1 MRNKLLSI
9 MLSVTLIMTMTV
21 SMGASVYAETAA
33 ESSGAG
39 ETAAAE
45 RNAGE
50 VIDKT
55 FAVDI
60 PKGLSIISER
70 VGKAVDPID
79 LSQYV
84 SGGKA
89 PYTYTKLSGPEWVKL
104 SEEGVLS
111 GTRPETE
118 YAAENMT
125 IRVSDSEGA
134 SQDIVI
140 LADDVLVAGDF
151 IPAGVPNMEFYL
163 TDIDG
168 SKVSTLASDKP
179 KIIFFFNTGC
189 KRCRA
194 TVHDI
199 KEFGM
204 NLDEVDF
211 IMSEASNGGVTE
223 AQARKYY
230 DECGIESSARCYDSV
245 DVCWEYLRAS
255 GYIEDSTKKP
265 IIVYISKDNK
275 VKGYT
280 WNYTNIYK
288 CAQQALGITL
298 ETGEHEWTDVY
309 GTDENGYA
317 KAHRECK
324 VCGLKGTRTIDIPVP
339 EKTSFVYNGK
349 YHSVLENADGYTV
362 VGGRHKNA
370 GDYKTVVYLDDSEGC
385 TWSDGTRGSKV
396 IRWSIA
402 KAAQKPVITT
412 SSKTFKRKNLKKKA
426 AAFTLS
432 VSGSYGKRTFSKL
445 SGSPRLVLNR
455 STGKVTVRKGTA
467 KGVYRMKVK
476 VSAAATENRTAG
488 VSAAKVI
495 TIKVK

>member
-1 MRNKLLSI
+1 MRKKLLRI
-9 MLSVTLIMTMTV
+9 VLSVTLIMTMTV

-33 ESSGAG
+33 GSSGAG
-39 ETAAAE
+39 ETASAE
-45 RNAGE
+45 RNAGD
-50 VIDKT
+50 VSDKP
-55 FAVDI
+55 FAVNI

-89 PYTYTKLSGPEWVKL
+89 PYTYTVLSGPKWVHL
-104 SEEGVLS
+104 SKEGVLS
-111 GTRPETE
+111 GTRPDTE

-125 IRVSDSEGA
+125 IRVADSEGA
-134 SQDIVI
+134 SQDVVI
-140 LADDVLVAGDF
+140 LVDDVLVAGDF

-168 SKVSTLASDKP
+168 SKVSTLADGKP

-199 KEFGM
+199 REFGM
-204 NLDEVDF
+204 DLDKVDF

-230 DECGIESSARCYDSV
+230 DECGIESTARCYDSV
-245 DVCWEYLRAS
+245 DVCWEYLRAC

-265 IIVYISKDNK
+265 IIVYISADNK
-275 VKGYT
+275 VMGYT

-298 ETGEHEWTDVY
+298 ETGEHVWTDIS
-309 GTDENGYA
+309 GTDENGYE
-317 KAHRECK
+317 KSHKECK

-339 EKTSFVYNGK
+339 KKTGFEYNGK
-349 YHSVLENADGYTV
+349 YQSILENADGYTV
-362 VGGRHKNA
+362 VGGRHRAA
-370 GDYKTVVYLDDSEGC
+370 GDYKAVVYLDDSEGC
-385 TWSDGTRGSKV
+385 MWSDGTRGNKV

-402 KAAQKPVITT
+402 KASQNPAITT
-412 SSKTFKRKNLKKKA
+412 SVKTFKRKNLKKKA
-426 AAFTLS
+426 AAFTLN
-432 VSGSYGKRTFSKL
+432 VSGAYGKKTFSKL
-445 SGSPRLVLNR
+445 SGSSRLVLSR
-455 STGKVTVRKGTA
+455 STGKVTVRKGAA

-476 VSAAATENRTAG
+476 VSAAATENRKAG
-488 VSAAKVI
+488 VSGAKVI
-495 TIKVK
+495 TVKVK